1 MKNMQARRSLKVP
14 ILVVSLVLI
23 LLALAWLPS
32 QETPVQQR
40 PYVDL
45 HVSYA
50 ASNPR
55 LEQVATDIRYRMN
68 THHSYR
74 LVSENLPLTDDFT
87 LHRVQIELSEAD
99 KIIYLRALVNEQSI
113 EVNGP
118 RNAVSS
124 LSSKLFSLI
133 NDTLEQ
139 A

>member
-1 MKNMQARRSLKVP
+1 MQASRSLKVP
-14 ILVVSLVLI
+14 ILVVGVVLVL
-23 LLALAWLPS
+23 LVLAWLPS
-32 QETPVQQR
+32 HETPVQQR

-45 HVSYA
+45 HVQYDA
-50 ASNPR
+50 TNPR

-74 LVSENLPLTDDFT
+74 LLSETLPLTDDFK
-87 LHRVQIELSEAD
+87 LHRVRVELSEANQV
-99 KIIYLRALVNEQSI
+99 IFLRAVVNEQSI